1 MAANA
6 NAEYKLFKYYEG
18 LCSSGDFPKEIA
30 KVLALGVKSKETRDL
45 DGNVVQKPF
54 TLPKRNWDIVYPA
67 PDDAFNVDPE
77 NMTTAEYEAKIINQV
92 SKISDTVILKTKTT
106 DKPLAS
112 EEIDDLTVDPD
123 SNKSYLEMYLEIYKP
138 TYIANP
144 EEYPLDCER
153 QGIIPKLI
161 TKELYEEKFR
171 THHAHED
178 ALYADETKCIKEP
191 RDDESLGTVNNLSY
205 DEVDKYVIAIQDICN
220 DPGFGMPAGEQNS
233 VAKLINAADLAKIKK
248 EDASLYNFILSNLNG
263 GEGIEPKDYALL
275 ESVLFD
281 ISLQPVVDEDPDDG
295 IEPATLYQITMTGI
309 TKLTYYS
316 ISRNTTFNLKY
327 TPDSAPTPELYLN
340 GIYIPIDP
348 ELYQVTGRSI
358 KFVDNFQFEQSHDGV
373 LVVRYEY
380 TTSGDTLI
388 TERESL
394 LNNHYVLMRLF
405 DRINDEG
412 DGPAENVYNSAGD
425 IIQTNS
431 HASPWSKLSWYHDF
445 EEIMVDYIDEDVS
458 INTISD
464 GTIFVPLETPGLNAD
479 TKLRYWLN
487 TNNDRFSLIV
497 MGNPSL
503 DYSRDRHI
511 ISACYCGRID
521 SFENSINDTAG
532 NFALFTSSSTEPCN
546 TVLKTEKV
554 TTQMQNYALTEDE
567 VKAGT
572 YDQTELDAFVNGL
585 LPEAITD
592 SNGTTEYWIQLPE
605 STYYGR
611 EKWPKYF
618 FADTTGGVI
627 KPVTAL
633 CQAYQREFVME
644 NGKSNLLKLT
654 VNEDHAFAV
663 GQYKLYV
670 SFNYYKEKF
679 AITSGVS
686 RDMFGNVVD
695 VAKEDSYGHNTSDG
709 VTSIM
714 MYHTRSKAY
723 YQKHHMLF
731 ATTEEYMSKVMYGK
745 SSYTGEYYADRIKVT
760 HGNDGPRGT
769 LTDLLVIDSASLYAL
784 DELVINK
791 DFEKDPD
798 ELEETFVYFPITA
811 PYSPLSDSPNAR
823 YGLAI
828 KKQEIKPKY
837 EDEVKL
843 LQIAVEQIKTIV
855 ENGWQPTETNIFP
868 LEVTDNGCMVYW
880 KVLEDTAFAV
890 VAGEEV
896 SSEYVPVKL
905 AVINTSAYRGDET
918 NPILPAQETT
928 LAKGDVVADQTYS
941 YVKISGFTANE
952 DEQIVYGI
960 ADAPIESFGTD
971 AQIKAVLF
979 DGAID
984 SGSERFEYNIDGVP
998 FTSVIGSALPD
1009 TDVMLVDAAPN
1020 KYLVLYSVKSEHG
1033 MITADAEGEEDTSE
1047 KHTITKF
1054 DCIPLCTPDTPAN
1067 ELLQYPCTVNAF
1079 IEGGRGMVSYSAS
1092 TKDPGDIVNT
1102 LVDYNTGFELV
1113 MIPYSDGVTEY
1124 EVTKVIQEVNGEVT
1138 EYTEFTAST
1147 YMGIDCKILAIES
1160 VTADMKFRV
1169 QFSTATA

>member
-30 KVLALGVKSKETRDL
+30 KVLALGVKSKEAKDL

-67 PDDAFNVDPE
+67 PDDAFKVDND
-77 NMTTAEYEAKIINQV
+77 NMTTAEYEAKILNQV
-92 SKISDTVILKTKTT
+92 SKVTDTVILKTRTT

-171 THHAHED
+171 THHAYED
-178 ALYADETKCIKEP
+178 PLYMDEVRCIAEP
-191 RDDESLGTVNNLSY
+191 RDDESLGTVNNLTY
-205 DEVDKYVIAIQDICN
+205 DEVDKYVISIQNICN

-233 VAKLINAADLAKIKK
+233 VAKTINAADLAKIKK
-248 EDASLYNFILSNLNG
+248 EDASLYNFILTNLNG
-263 GEGIEPKDYALL
+263 GEGIEPKDYTLL
-275 ESVLFD
+275 ESVKFD
-281 ISLQPVVDEDPDDG
+281 ISLQPVDEDDDAA
-295 IEPATLYQITMTGI
+295 EPLYQVTIIGI
-309 TKLTYYS
+309 TKLTYYNVAK
-316 ISRNTTFNLKY
+316 NTTFTLKY
-327 TPDSAPTPELYLN
+327 MPDTAPIPELYQN

-348 ELYQVTGRSI
+348 ELYTVTGQVIR
-358 KFVDNFQFEQSHDGV
+358 FLDNFSFEQSHDGV

-380 TTSGDTLI
+380 TVDGESLI

-394 LNNHYVLMRLF
+394 LNNHYMLMRLF
-405 DRINDEG
+405 DRINEEG

-425 IIQTNS
+425 VIQTNS

-445 EEIMVDYIDEDVS
+445 EEIMIDHIDEDVS
-458 INTISD
+458 INAVTD
-464 GTIFVPLETPGLNAD
+464 GSVFVPLETPGLNSD
-479 TKLRYWLN
+479 TKIRYWVN

-503 DYSRDRHI
+503 DFSRDRHI

-546 TVLKTEKV
+546 TTLKTEKV
-554 TTQMQNYALTEDE
+554 TTPMQSYSLTADE
-567 VKAGT
+567 ITYGT
-572 YDQTELDAFVNGL
+572 YVQTELDEFVKSII
-585 LPEAITD
+585 PETVTE
-592 SNGTTEYWIQLPE
+592 SNGTLEYWIQLPE
-605 STYYGR
+605 NTYYGR
-611 EKWPKYF
+611 DKWPKYF
-618 FADTTGGVI
+618 FADTSTGVI
-627 KPVTAL
+627 KPVTPL
-633 CQAYQREFVME
+633 TQAYQREFIME
-644 NGKSNLLKLT
+644 DGKSSLLKLT
-654 VNEDHAFAV
+654 VNEDHMFAL

-670 SFNYYKEKF
+670 AFSYYKEKF
-679 AITSGVS
+679 VITGGVS
-686 RDMFGNVVD
+686 RDLFGNVID
-695 VAKEDSYGHNTSDG
+695 VKKENSYGHNTSDG

-828 KKQEIKPKY
+828 KKKEIEPKY

-843 LQIAVEQIKTIV
+843 LQIAIEQIKTLV
-855 ENGWQPTETNIFP
+855 ENGWQPTESNIYP
-868 LEVTDNGCMVYW
+868 LEVTDNGCKVYW
-880 KVLEDTAFAV
+880 KVVDGTAFTV
-890 VAGEEV
+890 INGKDVP
-896 SSEYVPVKL
+896 SEYVPLKL

-918 NPILPAQETT
+918 NPITPAGETT
-928 LAKGDVVADQTYS
+928 VEAGGIVANETYS
-941 YVKISGFTANE
+941 YIKVSGFTANA

-960 ADAPIESFGTD
+960 ADAPITSFGTG
-971 AQIKAVLF
+971 AQIKAVMY
-979 DGAID
+979 DGAVD
-984 SGSERFEYNIDGVP
+984 SGSEKFEYNIEGVP
-998 FTSVIGSALPD
+998 FTAVVGDELPT
-1009 TDVMLVDAAPN
+1009 TDMKLIDASPD
-1020 KYLVLYSVKSEHG
+1020 KYLILYSIKSEG
-1033 MITADAEGEEDTSE
+1033 GVVTVSDDGEAVE

-1054 DCIPLCTPDTPAN
+1054 DCVPLCNPDEPKHA
-1067 ELLQYPCTVNAF
+1067 LLQYPCTVNAF
-1079 IEGGRGMVSYSAS
+1079 IEGGRGTLSYTGD

-1102 LVDYNTGFELV
+1102 HVDYNTGFELV
-1113 MIPYSDGVTEY
+1113 MIPYADGITDYDV
-1124 EVTKVIQEVNGEVT
+1124 VKVIVETDEDSVEF
-1138 EYTEFTAST
+1138 TEFIAATHSGVSCKT
-1147 YMGIDCKILAIES
+1147 LSIDNVTSNTKI
-1160 VTADMKFRV
+1160 RV
-1169 QFSTATA
+1169 QFSTES

>member
-30 KVLALGVKSKETRDL
+30 KVLALGVKSKEARDL
-45 DGNVVQKPF
+45 DGNLVQKPF

-67 PDDAFNVDPE
+67 PDDAFKVDSD
-77 NMTTAEYEAKIINQV
+77 NMTTAEYEAKILNQV
-92 SKISDTVILKTKTT
+92 SKVTDTVILKTRTT
-106 DKPLAS
+106 DKPLTS

-171 THHAHED
+171 THHAYED
-178 ALYADETKCIKEP
+178 ALYMDEVRCTVEP
-191 RDDESLGTVNNLSY
+191 RDDESLGTVNNLTY
-205 DEVDKYVIAIQDICN
+205 DEVDKYVISIQNICN

-233 VAKLINAADLAKIKK
+233 VAKTINASDLAKIKK
-248 EDASLYNFILSNLNG
+248 EDASLYNFILANLNG
-263 GEGIEPKDYALL
+263 GEGIEPKDYTLL
-275 ESVLFD
+275 ETVKFD
-281 ISLQPVVDEDPDDG
+281 ISLQPVAEDEDAATA
-295 IEPATLYQITMTGI
+295 EPLYQITMIGV

-316 ISRNTTFNLKY
+316 ISKNAMFTLKY
-327 TPDSAPTPELYLN
+327 MPDTEPIPELYQN

-348 ELYQVTGRSI
+348 ELYEVTGRTI
-358 KFVDNFQFEQSHDGV
+358 KFLDNFSFEQSHDGV

-380 TTSGDTLI
+380 TVDGESLI

-394 LNNHYVLMRLF
+394 LNNHYMLMRLF
-405 DRINDEG
+405 DRINEEG

-431 HASPWSKLSWYHDF
+431 HVSPWSKLSWYHDF
-445 EEIMVDYIDEDVS
+445 EEVMIDFIDEDVS
-458 INTISD
+458 INSVTD
-464 GTIFVPLETPGLNAD
+464 GSVFVPLETPGLNSD
-479 TKLRYWLN
+479 TKIRYWVN

-503 DYSRDRHI
+503 DFSRDRHI

-521 SFENSINDTAG
+521 SFDNSINDTAG

-546 TVLKTEKV
+546 TTLKTEKV
-554 TTQMQNYALTEDE
+554 TTPMQSYSLTQEE
-567 VKAGT
+567 VTYGT
-572 YDQTELDAFVNGL
+572 YNQAELDVFVKGL
-585 LPEAITD
+585 IPETITE

-605 STYYGR
+605 NTYYGR

-618 FADTTGGVI
+618 FADTSTGVI
-627 KPVTAL
+627 KPVTPL
-633 CQAYQREFVME
+633 TQAYQREFIME
-644 NGKSNLLKLT
+644 DGKSNLLKLT
-654 VNEDHAFAV
+654 VNEDHTYPV

-670 SFNYYKEKF
+670 AFSYYKEKF

-686 RDMFGNVVD
+686 RDVFGNVVE
-695 VAKEDSYGHNTSDG
+695 VAKENSYGHNTSDG

-828 KKQEIKPKY
+828 KKQEIEPKY
-837 EDEVKL
+837 EDEVKI

-855 ENGWQPTETNIFP
+855 ENGWQPTETNIYP
-868 LEVTDNGCMVYW
+868 LEVTDNGCNVYW
-880 KVLEDTAFAV
+880 KVLDDTAFAV
-890 VAGEEV
+890 INGKDTP
-896 SSEYVPVKL
+896 SEYVPVRL
-905 AVINTSAYRGDET
+905 AVINTSAYKGDET
-918 NPILPAQETT
+918 NPITPAAETII
-928 LAKGDVVADQTYS
+928 ASGDIVADQTYS
-941 YVKISGFTANE
+941 YVKVSGFTANDGE
-952 DEQIVYGI
+952 KIVYGI
-960 ADAPIESFGTD
+960 ADAPLTSIGTG
-971 AQIKAVLF
+971 AQIKAVMY

-984 SGSERFEYNIDGVP
+984 SGSERFEYNIEGVP
-998 FTSVIGSALPD
+998 YTAIVGEELPT
-1009 TDVMLVDAAPN
+1009 TDMKLVDASPN
-1020 KYLVLYSVKSEHG
+1020 KYLVLYSVKSEG
-1033 MITADAEGEEDTSE
+1033 GTMAVDADADTE
-1047 KHTITKF
+1047 AQERHTITKF
-1054 DCIPLCTPDTPAN
+1054 DCIPLCTPDAPKN
-1067 ELLQYPCTVNAF
+1067 ELLQYPCSVNAF
-1079 IEGGRGMVSYSAS
+1079 IEGGRGMLSYTGD

-1102 LVDYNTGFELV
+1102 SVNYNTGFELV
-1113 MIPYSDGVTEY
+1113 MIPYADGVTDY
-1124 EVTKVIQEVNGEVT
+1124 EVVKVVVETDEDSV
-1138 EYTEFTAST
+1138 EYTEFISATHKGVSCKT
-1147 YMGIDCKILAIES
+1147 FSIDNVTSNTKI
-1160 VTADMKFRV
+1160 RV
-1169 QFSTATA
+1169 QFSTEA